1 MANPDDHPD
10 IDTLDIGDKNEESSE
25 SEIERLDLCSPGLDS
40 PTERG
45 VAKTKKEEDFILKI
59 IRQTKT
65 LGSNTLEL
73 CDKGMIQIPRE
84 LLDLNNL
91 EVIHIHLIAA
101 CINMLAPLSE
111 CFCSVS
117 TQILKLYRIL
127 LFLFFLMGFT
137 AVLLTLAN
145 MHTLLH

>member
-1 MANPDDHPD
+1 MKMKHNSQSEMANPVDHPD

-91 EVIHIHLIAA
+91 EVKG
-101 CINMLAPLSE
+101 
-111 CFCSVS
+111 V
-117 TQILKLYRIL
+117 LKFPSI
-127 LFLFFLMGFT
+127 
-137 AVLLTLAN
+137 
-145 MHTLLH
+145 